1 MDAADDGQGRRRDI
15 GLGGTQL
22 VSLAEAREKASN
34 LRRTARAGGDPIA
47 EKRARTAV
55 PTFAE
60 AAQLVHKEHA
70 ASWKNKKHADQWFK
84 TLSKYAFPNIGN
96 RGVDQIDTPDVLK
109 VLSPIWLTKGETARR
124 VKQRIG
130 TVLDWAKA
138 AGFRSGENP
147 VDGVSKGLPKQ
158 SDRKKHHAA
167 LPYAEIPS
175 FFQRLRAS
183 DDTEPS
189 KLAFEFLILT
199 ATRTNE
205 VLGLPW
211 SEIDGDVWTLPAER
225 TKPKRALRI
234 PLGPRCL
241 EILRRA
247 EKLSD
252 GSGYVFPGRSQD
264 KPLSNMVFLMALRRM
279 QLQFKVTG
287 HGFRSTFRDWASE
300 CTNFSGEVSEM
311 ALNHTV
317 KDKTEAAYRRGD
329 LLDKRRE
336 LMLDWEQFVTSSRPL
351 RPRRKNDRARFLE
364 P

>member
-1 MDAADDGQGRRRDI
+1 MPMKSKGRHPDRVLNAVKVKSLKERGRYADGNGLYLVVEFNCGAKRWMLRTMVNGRRRDI

-22 VSLAEAREKASN
+22 VSLTEAREKASN
-34 LRRTARAGGDPIA
+34 LRRTARTGGDPIA
-47 EKRARTAV
+47 EKRTRTAV

-70 ASWKNKKHADQWFK
+70 ASWKNKKHADQWFR
-84 TLSKYAFPNIGN
+84 TLRKYAFPNIGN

-138 AGFRSGENP
+138 AGFRSGENR

-167 LPYAEIPS
+167 LPYADIPS

-247 EKLSD
+247 KKLSD
-252 GSGYVFPGRSQD
+252 GSGERLSRPFPGQT
-264 KPLSNMVFLMALRRM
+264 AL
-279 QLQFKVTG
+279 
-287 HGFRSTFRDWASE
+287 
-300 CTNFSGEVSEM
+300 
-311 ALNHTV
+311 
-317 KDKTEAAYRRGD
+317 
-329 LLDKRRE
+329 
-336 LMLDWEQFVTSSRPL
+336 
-351 RPRRKNDRARFLE
+351 
-364 P
+364 